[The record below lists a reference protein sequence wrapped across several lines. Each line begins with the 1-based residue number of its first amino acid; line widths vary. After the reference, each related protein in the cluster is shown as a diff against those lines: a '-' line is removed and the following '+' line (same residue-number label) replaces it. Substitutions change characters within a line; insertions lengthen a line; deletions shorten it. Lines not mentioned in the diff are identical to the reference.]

1 MNLYSAAADDCLVS
15 SLPYRRRVAL
25 AVVDVVKHL
34 LANCE
39 ATLFVAC
46 FIDVK
51 KRSSENLKNVK
62 KRKKRDKNKKAFV
75 NVSLLSVV

>member
-1 MNLYSAAADDCLVS
+1 MNLYSAAADDCLVF
-15 SLPYRRRVAL
+15 SLSYRRRVAL

-51 KRSSENLKNVK
+51 NVQVKILK
-62 KRKKRDKNKKAFV
+62 KR
-75 NVSLLSVV
+75 